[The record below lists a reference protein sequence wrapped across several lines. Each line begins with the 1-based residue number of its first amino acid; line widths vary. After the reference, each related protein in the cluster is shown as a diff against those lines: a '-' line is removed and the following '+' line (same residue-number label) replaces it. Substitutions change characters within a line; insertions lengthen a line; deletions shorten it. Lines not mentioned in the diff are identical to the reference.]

1 MNLYI
6 LGKSVYYIFIMAS
19 IIFPLQAFYKYF
31 PKKGTSQK
39 SLLIAYGCYAVFLF
53 AMFFVSNYVVVSVIS
68 FIILPIWVLNNILF
82 LEGTKGFRASL
93 TVIFYIFALLSESFT
108 GMLVG
113 VMSLLFPKW
122 NLISLYIG
130 RNGSDFTLIVTTAID
145 IIVFF
150 FASRIMEKALG
161 KYMHLINT
169 KLILLLGLPVV
180 IVIFIINILC
190 VMPTAQHCM
199 IAFMLS
205 VPLFA
210 IVHWK
215 VFRHGTQLLQ
225 EQEQLHLEEKQ
236 RLVILKQENAHY
248 QEMNEEYRKL
258 RKWNHDIKNHLL
270 VLSHLSEREDYK
282 KVMEYID
289 TMQNEAVGENK
300 TIPEETIKSDKI
312 IRKVIIK
319 DDKVEQKEMKEDEQV
334 IHGAAIGVDK
344 MIQKKVMTDKRLDV
358 KRNRGEEIKQ

>member
-6 LGKSVYYIFIMAS
+6 LGKSVYYIFILAS

-68 FIILPIWVLNNILF
+68 FIILPIWILNNILF
-82 LEGTKGFRASL
+82 LEGTIGFRASL

-108 GMLVG
+108 GMIVG
-113 VMSLLFPKW
+113 VLSLLFPKW

-150 FASRIMEKALG
+150 FASRFMEKALG
-161 KYMHLINT
+161 KYMHLVNT

-190 VMPTAQHCM
+190 VMPTAKYCI
-199 IAFMLS
+199 IAFMIS
-205 VPLFA
+205 VPLFV
-210 IVHWK
+210 IIHWK
-215 VFRHGTQLLQ
+215 VFRHGTRLLQ

-248 QEMNEEYRKL
+248 QQMNEEYKRL
-258 RKWNHDIKNHLL
+258 RKWNHDVKNHLL
-270 VLSHLSEREDYK
+270 ILSHLSEKKDYK

-289 TMQNEAVGENK
+289 TMQKEAV
-300 TIPEETIKSDKI
+300 
-312 IRKVIIK
+312 R
-319 DDKVEQKEMKEDEQV
+319 
-334 IHGAAIGVDK
+334 
-344 MIQKKVMTDKRLDV
+344 
-358 KRNRGEEIKQ
+358 EEIKQ

>member
-1 MNLYI
+1 MNFYI
-6 LGKSVYYIFIMAS
+6 LGKCVYYIFILAS

-31 PKKGTSQK
+31 PRKGTSQK
-39 SLLIAYGCYAVFLF
+39 NLCIAYGCYAVFLF

-68 FIILPIWVLNNILF
+68 FIIFPIWTLNNILF
-82 LEGTKGFRASL
+82 LEGTRGFRASL

-113 VMSLLFPKW
+113 VMSLLFPKL

-130 RNGSDFTLIVTTAID
+130 RNGSDFSLIVTTAID

-150 FASRIMEKALG
+150 FASRLMEKALG

-169 KLILLLGLPVV
+169 KLILLLGLPV
-180 IVIFIINILC
+180 IIIIFIINVLC
-190 VMPTAQHCM
+190 VMPSAKYCI
-199 IAFMLS
+199 IAFMIS

-225 EQEQLHLEEKQ
+225 EQEQIHMEEKK
-236 RLVILKQENAHY
+236 RLMIVKQENAHY
-248 QEMNEEYRKL
+248 RQMNEEFEKL

-270 VLSHLSEREDYK
+270 ILSQLAK
-282 KVMEYID
+282 KEEYDKVIEYIEI
-289 TMQNEAVGENK
+289 M
-300 TIPEETIKSDKI
+300 
-312 IRKVIIK
+312 
-319 DDKVEQKEMKEDEQV
+319 QKETVGQNK
-334 IHGAAIGVDK
+334 AK
-344 MIQKKVMTDKRLDV
+344 
-358 KRNRGEEIKQ
+358 GE

>member
-6 LGKSVYYIFIMAS
+6 LGKSVYYIFILVS

-39 SLLIAYGCYAVFLF
+39 SLIIAYGCYAVFLF

-130 RNGSDFTLIVTTAID
+130 RNGSDFTLIVTTTID

-150 FASRIMEKALG
+150 FASRFMEKALG
-161 KYMHLINT
+161 KYMHLVNT

-190 VMPTAQHCM
+190 VMPTVRHCI
-199 IAFMLS
+199 IAFMIS

-215 VFRHGTQLLQ
+215 VFRHGTRLLQ
-225 EQEQLHLEEKQ
+225 EQEKIHMAEKQ
-236 RLVILKQENAHY
+236 RLMLVKQENAHY
-248 QEMNEEYRKL
+248 QQMNEEYKKL

-270 VLSHLSEREDYK
+270 ILSQMSEKEEYD
-282 KVMEYID
+282 KVIEYIEM
-289 TMQNEAVGENK
+289 MQKETVIENKMVKRATIGNNK
-300 TIPEETIKSDKI
+300 TIRKATMETDKTI
-312 IRKVIIK
+312 
-319 DDKVEQKEMKEDEQV
+319 QQV
-334 IHGAAIGVDK
+334 AIGDNDTAK
-344 MIQKKVMTDKRLDV
+344 NKATEGQ
-358 KRNRGEEIKQ
+358 

>member
-6 LGKSVYYIFIMAS
+6 LGKSVYYIFVLVS

-39 SLLIAYGCYAVFLF
+39 NLLIAYGCYAVFLF

-68 FIILPIWVLNNILF
+68 FIILPIWILNNILF

-145 IIVFF
+145 IIVFY
-150 FASRIMEKALG
+150 FASRFMEKALG

-190 VMPTAQHCM
+190 VMPTARHCI

-236 RLVILKQENAHY
+236 RLMIVKQENAHY
-248 QEMNEEYRKL
+248 QQINEEYKKL

-270 VLSHLSEREDYK
+270 ILSHLSEEKDYK
-282 KVMEYID
+282 KAMEYIE
-289 TMQNEAVGENK
+289 TMQKEVMGESKAISEKTMENNK
-300 TIPEETIKSDKI
+300 T
-312 IRKVIIK
+312 IRKVILETSK
-319 DDKVEQKEMKEDEQV
+319 TVEQVV
-334 IHGAAIGVDK
+334 IGDNNTVEN
-344 MIQKKVMTDKRLDV
+344 KVM
-358 KRNRGEEIKQ
+358 GEQ